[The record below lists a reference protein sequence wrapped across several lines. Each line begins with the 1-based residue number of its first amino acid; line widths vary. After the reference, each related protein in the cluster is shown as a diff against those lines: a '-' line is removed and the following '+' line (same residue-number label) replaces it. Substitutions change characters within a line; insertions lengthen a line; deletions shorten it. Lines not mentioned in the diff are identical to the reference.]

1 MSSQKLWQYAQ
12 GKHGS
17 GPHKVLD
24 PKGKIEYTS
33 IHNAD
38 AISNWQTLSKEQLG
52 FSKGV
57 LLGKKKNTLKGG
69 PYA

>member
-24 PKGKIEYTS
+24 PKGKVEYTS
-33 IHNAD
+33 IHNAES
-38 AISNWQTLSKEQLG
+38 ISNWQTVSNE
-52 FSKGV
+52 
-57 LLGKKKNTLKGG
+57 
-69 PYA
+69 